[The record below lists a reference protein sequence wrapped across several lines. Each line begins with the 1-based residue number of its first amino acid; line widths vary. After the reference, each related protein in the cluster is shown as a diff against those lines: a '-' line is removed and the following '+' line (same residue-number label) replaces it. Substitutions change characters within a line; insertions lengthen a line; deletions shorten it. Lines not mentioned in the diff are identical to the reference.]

1 MKELTDQQIKELLS
15 KKLYEIQDSSLQIL
29 IRNIIFTM
37 GEITDWQEVYRKMI
51 VFMPELGQEQSDK
64 IQIL

>member
-1 MKELTDQQIKELLS
+1 MKELTDQQIKEILS
-15 KKLYEIQDSSLQIL
+15 KKLYEIQDQSLQIL
-29 IRNIIFTM
+29 LRNIIFTM
-37 GEITDWQEVYRKMI
+37 GEITDWQEVYRKMV

>member
-1 MKELTDQQIKELLS
+1 MTDQQIKELLS

-37 GEITDWQEVYRKMI
+37 GEITDWQEVYRKMV
-51 VFMPELGQEQSDK
+51 VFMPELGQK
-64 IQIL
+64 